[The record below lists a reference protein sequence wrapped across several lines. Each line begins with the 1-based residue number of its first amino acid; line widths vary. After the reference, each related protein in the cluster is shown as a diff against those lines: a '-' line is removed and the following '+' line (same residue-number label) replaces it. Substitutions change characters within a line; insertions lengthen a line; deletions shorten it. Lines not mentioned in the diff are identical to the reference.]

1 MKTAAAFVGVC
12 AVAIPAWWL
21 LLFQS
26 PEWRRYFVPEGAWAG
41 FRFVVV
47 PDLLLAAAT
56 AVVAIQMIRG
66 RVPVLYATVL
76 GGWVYATAFSVAWAL
91 NVGAPTSGPALMV
104 AALVGFVLVWHA
116 VVPTRQA
123 SRR

>member
-1 MKTAAAFVGVC
+1 MKSAAVFVGLC

-21 LLFQS
+21 VLFQS
-26 PEWRRYFVPEGAWAG
+26 PEWRRFFVPDSAWAG

-47 PDLLLAAAT
+47 PDLLLATAT
-56 AVVAIQMIRG
+56 GIVTLQMARG
-66 RVPVLYATVL
+66 RVPVLFDAVL
-76 GGWVYATAFSVAWAL
+76 GGWVYATAFSVAWAVS
-91 NVGAPTSGPALMV
+91 VGAPTSGPALMV
-104 AALVGFVLVWHA
+104 AALVGFVLVWYA